1 MVDVCKQSHSFT
13 KSILM
18 LNLKLKSWMLSKLTS
33 FQENPAKCVAT
44 GIWILELFLICI
56 KTKPSKNPHFIKVS
70 ILKLKHT
77 QFICLENF
85 ILKKLKIEKTK
96 YLIKPTILCQL
107 WDTNFTFYSTKK
119 NSSWRKIIEETVYWK
134 KISLIYIAYQLH
146 YYRILQIITTYL
158 NITKRSSYQNWIA
171 T

>member
-85 ILKKLKIEKTK
+85 ISGMYPQGRPVRPPKFSVTLTLSLPGGADSVHHRRGASKFSLRLRPCLKEIE
-96 YLIKPTILCQL
+96 
-107 WDTNFTFYSTKK
+107 NRK
-119 NSSWRKIIEETVYWK
+119 N
-134 KISLIYIAYQLH
+134 
-146 YYRILQIITTYL
+146 
-158 NITKRSSYQNWIA
+158 
-171 T
+171 